1 MYKKIIL
8 TFLIIVVSS
17 TTALAW
23 DDCPKGLV
31 DDPYPGECSKYIDTD
46 NDGICDHS
54 QLAPE
59 DRDVKIVDV
68 VEEVEDTTEEIAE
81 EVAEVADMAGG
92 TETDSEE
99 TVSTETDSTEKNAN
113 IDKIFLAMSIVII
126 NLIAILTYVNL
137 KKRKNG
143 K

>member
-8 TFLIIVVSS
+8 TIILFTISS

-31 DDPYPGECSKYIDTD
+31 DEPYPGECSKYVDTD

-59 DRDVKIVDV
+59 DREIEVERNGYSENP
-68 VEEVEDTTEEIAE
+68 EEVVQTNSA
-81 EVAEVADMAGG
+81 
-92 TETDSEE
+92 
-99 TVSTETDSTEKNAN
+99 EKNGN
-113 IDKIFLAMSIVII
+113 IDRILLAALIVII
-126 NLIAILTYVNL
+126 HLVAILIYVNY
-137 KKRKNG
+137 KKRKNV
-143 K
+143 